1 MSPLAI
7 LAAIYAACCAV
18 LAIAFYVA
26 PLGYQDDLGW
36 HAGREGLEP
45 DDFRTIHDLGDT
57 YVG

>member
-26 PLGYQDDLGW
+26 PLGYQDEQGW

>member
-1 MSPLAI
+1 MSPLTI

-26 PLGYQDDLGW
+26 PLGYQDSQGW

-45 DDFRTIHDLGDT
+45 DDFRTIHKSGD
-57 YVG
+57 

>member
-18 LAIAFYVA
+18 LAIALYVA

-45 DDFRTIHDLGDT
+45 DDFRTNHGE
-57 YVG
+57 VSK

>member
-26 PLGYQDDLGW
+26 PLGYENSEGW

-45 DDFRTIHDLGDT
+45 DDFRTIHNRGD
-57 YVG
+57 